1 MFAKTP
7 NISDYIAFLSG
18 VAGIPPADI
27 AQVFPMPSGTAT
39 GGDIG
44 SLIDGTQNWKP
55 DQWAS
60 GFSVIDETLGQ
71 MVEIDSNDPATLF
84 FVTQLTDPVQLGD
97 SYQIIPDIV
106 LTTLDIAREMVN
118 ETLQV
123 SPNIYTLAVYNLA
136 TDRLI
141 NYANDVPGQ
150 TFFQDLRKQFRLT
163 DVSVGVPSQASDQG
177 TAVGILNPEQL
188 KLLTI
193 QDLQTMKTPYG
204 RVYMGFAQA
213 YGQTI
218 WGLS

>member
-1 MFAKTP
+1 
-7 NISDYIAFLSG
+7 
-18 VAGIPPADI
+18 
-27 AQVFPMPSGTAT
+27 MPSGTAT